1 MPKGMNLIILA
12 GLILALIL
20 NSLFVIDEKEDG
32 IVFQFGEAIRS
43 DLPTGLNFKL
53 PIIQNVKK
61 YDSRLQT
68 LDEEPNRILTVES
81 KYLIV
86 DSFVKYR
93 ITNVRTFYDATSGSF
108 INLNNLLGQ
117 RTAFELK
124 NQFGRRTVTELVSGE
139 RDQLMSDMRENLG
152 NSVSDLGIEI
162 IDFRVK
168 RIDLPPELSNSVYER
183 MRSERNR
190 LAEEL
195 RAEGNELS
203 NEIRSTADKE
213 KVIILAEAYKTAEQI
228 RGDGDAK
235 AAAIYAESFS
245 KDPEFYEFTRS
256 MRAYDATFNNKSDV
270 LLIDPKS
277 DFFKYLNKSKGDNL
291 TVYEQYHPDLRLT
304 VG

>member
-1 MPKGMNLIILA
+1 MNKRLNLFILA
-12 GLILALIL
+12 GLIIALIL
-20 NSLFVIDEKEDG
+20 NSLFVIDEKQDG
-32 IVFQFGEAIRS
+32 IVFQFGEVINS
-43 DLPTGLNFKL
+43 DISTGLNFKF

-61 YDSRLQT
+61 YDSRIQT
-68 LDEEPNRILTVES
+68 LDEEPNRILTIES

-139 RDQLMSDMRENLG
+139 RDQLMSNMRENLG

-168 RIDLPPELSNSVYER
+168 RIDLPPELSNSVHER

-213 KVIILAEAYKTAEQI
+213 KVIILAEAYKQAEQI
-228 RGDGDAK
+228 KGDGDAR
-235 AAAIYAESFS
+235 AAAIYAASFS
-245 KDPEFYEFTRS
+245 KDSEFYEFTRS
-256 MRAYDATFNNKSDV
+256 LRGYGATFNNKSDI

-277 DFFKYLNKSKGDNL
+277 DFFKYLNKSKGTN
-291 TVYEQYHPDLRLT
+291 P
-304 VG
+304 

>member
-1 MPKGMNLIILA
+1 MNLLILA
-12 GLILALIL
+12 GLFLALIL

-32 IVFQFGEAIRS
+32 IVFQFGEAIKS

-53 PIIQNVKK
+53 PIVQNVKK

-86 DSFVKYR
+86 DSFVKYK
-93 ITNVRTFYDATSGSF
+93 ITDVRTFYDATSGSF
-108 INLNNLLGQ
+108 VNLNNLLGQ

-139 RDQLMSDMRENLG
+139 RDQLMTAMRDNLG

-213 KVIILAEAYKTAEQI
+213 KVIILAEAYKTSEQI
-228 RGDGDAK
+228 RGDGDAT

-245 KDPEFYEFTRS
+245 GDPEFYEFTRS
-256 MRAYDATFNNKSDV
+256 MKAYDATFNNKSDV

-277 DFFKYLNKSKGDNL
+277 DFFKYLNKSKGDN
-291 TVYEQYHPDLRLT
+291 
-304 VG
+304 

>member
-1 MPKGMNLIILA
+1 MTKRINLLILA

-20 NSLFVIDEKEDG
+20 NSIFVIDEKEDG

-43 DLPTGLNFKL
+43 DIPTGLNFKL

-139 RDQLMSDMRENLG
+139 RDQLMSDMRTNLG
-152 NSVSDLGIEI
+152 NSVSDLGIEV

-213 KVIILAEAYKTAEQI
+213 KVIILAEAYKTSEQI
-228 RGDGDAK
+228 RGDGDAT

-245 KDPEFYEFTRS
+245 KDSEFYEFTRS
-256 MRAYDATFNNKSDV
+256 MKAYDATFNNKSDI

-277 DFFKYLNKSKGDNL
+277 DFFKYLNKSKGSN
-291 TVYEQYHPDLRLT
+291 
-304 VG
+304 

>member
-1 MPKGMNLIILA
+1 MTKGMNLIVLA

-20 NSLFVIDEKEDG
+20 NSIFVIDEKEDG
-32 IVFQFGEAIRS
+32 IVFQFGEAIKT

-139 RDQLMSDMRENLG
+139 RDQLMNDMRRNLG
-152 NSVSDLGIEI
+152 NSVADLGIEI

-203 NEIRSTADKE
+203 NEIRSAADKQR
-213 KVIILAEAYKTAEQI
+213 VILLAEAYKTSEQI
-228 RGDGDAK
+228 RGEGDAK
-235 AAAIYAESFS
+235 AAAIYASAFS
-245 KDPEFYEFTRS
+245 KDSEFYEFTRS
-256 MRAYDATFNNKSDV
+256 MRDYDATFNNKSDILV
-270 LLIDPKS
+270 IDPKS
-277 DFFKYLNKSKGDNL
+277 DFFKYLNKSKGTN
-291 TVYEQYHPDLRLT
+291 
-304 VG
+304 

>member
-1 MPKGMNLIILA
+1 MNKRLNLFILA
-12 GLILALIL
+12 GLIIALIL
-20 NSLFVIDEKEDG
+20 NSLFVIDEKQDG
-32 IVFQFGEAIRS
+32 IVFQFGEAINTNI
-43 DLPTGLNFKL
+43 PTGLNFKF

-61 YDSRLQT
+61 YDSRIQT

-139 RDQLMSDMRENLG
+139 RDQLMSNMRDNLG

-168 RIDLPPELSNSVYER
+168 RIDLPPELSNSVHER

-213 KVIILAEAYKTAEQI
+213 KVIILAEAYKTSEQI
-228 RGDGDAK
+228 RGEGDAT
-235 AAAIYAESFS
+235 AAAIYASSFS
-245 KDPEFYEFTRS
+245 KDSEFYEFTRS
-256 MRAYDATFNNKSDV
+256 LRGYGATFNNKSDI

-277 DFFKYLNKSKGDNL
+277 DFFKYLNKSKGTN
-291 TVYEQYHPDLRLT
+291 P
-304 VG
+304 

>member
-1 MPKGMNLIILA
+1 MNKRLNLFILA
-12 GLILALIL
+12 GLIIALIL
-20 NSLFVIDEKEDG
+20 NSLFVIDEKQDG
-32 IVFQFGEAIRS
+32 IVFQFGEVINS
-43 DLPTGLNFKL
+43 DIPTGLNFKL

-61 YDSRLQT
+61 YDSRIQT

-139 RDQLMSDMRENLG
+139 RDQLMSNMRDNLG

-168 RIDLPPELSNSVYER
+168 RIDLPPELSNSVHER

-203 NEIRSTADKE
+203 NEIRSTADKL
-213 KVIILAEAYKTAEQI
+213 KVIILADAYKTSEEI
-228 RGDGDAK
+228 RGEGDAT
-235 AAAIYAESFS
+235 AAAIYASSFS
-245 KDPEFYEFTRS
+245 KDSEFYEFTRS
-256 MRAYDATFNNKSDV
+256 LRGYGATFNNKSDV

-277 DFFKYLNKSKGDNL
+277 DFFKYLNKSKGTN
-291 TVYEQYHPDLRLT
+291 P
-304 VG
+304 

>member
-1 MPKGMNLIILA
+1 M
-12 GLILALIL
+12 
-20 NSLFVIDEKEDG
+20 
-32 IVFQFGEAIRS
+32 
-43 DLPTGLNFKL
+43 
-53 PIIQNVKK
+53 
-61 YDSRLQT
+61 
-68 LDEEPNRILTVES
+68 
-81 KYLIV
+81 
-86 DSFVKYR
+86 KYR

-203 NEIRSTADKE
+203 NEIRSTSDKQR
-213 KVIILAEAYKTAEQI
+213 VIILAEAYKTSEQI
-228 RGDGDAK
+228 RGEGDAT

-245 KDPEFYEFTRS
+245 RDPEFYEFTRS

-270 LLIDPKS
+270 LVIDPKS
-277 DFFKYLNKSKGDNL
+277 DFFKYLNKSKGNN
-291 TVYEQYHPDLRLT
+291 
-304 VG
+304 

>member
-1 MPKGMNLIILA
+1 MNLIILA

-32 IVFQFGEAIRS
+32 IVFQFGEAIKS

-53 PIIQNVKK
+53 PILQNVKK

-86 DSFVKYR
+86 DSFVKYK
-93 ITNVRTFYDATSGSF
+93 ITDVRTFYDATSGSF
-108 INLNNLLGQ
+108 VNLNNLLGQ

-139 RDQLMSDMRENLG
+139 RDQLMTAMRDNLG
-152 NSVSDLGIEI
+152 DSVSDLGIEI

-213 KVIILAEAYKTAEQI
+213 KVIILAEAYKTSEQI
-228 RGDGDAK
+228 RGDGDAT

-245 KDPEFYEFTRS
+245 GDPEFYEFTRS
-256 MRAYDATFNNKSDV
+256 MKAYDATFNNKSDV

-277 DFFKYLNKSKGDNL
+277 DFFKYLNKSKGDN
-291 TVYEQYHPDLRLT
+291 
-304 VG
+304 

>member
-20 NSLFVIDEKEDG
+20 NSIFVIDEKEDG

-213 KVIILAEAYKTAEQI
+213 KVIILAEAYKTSEQI
-228 RGDGDAK
+228 RGDGDAT

-256 MRAYDATFNNKSDV
+256 MKAYDATFNNKSDV

-277 DFFKYLNKSKGDNL
+277 DFFKYLNKSKGDN
-291 TVYEQYHPDLRLT
+291 
-304 VG
+304 

>member
-1 MPKGMNLIILA
+1 MNKGINLLVLA
-12 GLILALIL
+12 GLIIAVSL

-32 IVFQFGEAIRS
+32 IVFQFGEAIKS

-93 ITNVRTFYDATSGSF
+93 ITDVRTFYDATSGSF

-139 RDQLMSDMRENLG
+139 RDQLMKDMRDNLG
-152 NSVSDLGIEI
+152 ISVSDLGIEV

-203 NEIRSTADKE
+203 KEIRSTADKE
-213 KVIILAEAYKTAEQI
+213 RIILLAEKNDCSLDELSLEELKSIEPKIDNYVMKSISISSSISKKTSFGGTSPRLVLKAI
-228 RGDGDAK
+228 SDAK
-235 AAAIYAESFS
+235 
-245 KDPEFYEFTRS
+245 R
-256 MRAYDATFNNKSDV
+256 R
-270 LLIDPKS
+270 
-277 DFFKYLNKSKGDNL
+277 YL
-291 TVYEQYHPDLRLT
+291 
-304 VG
+304 

>member
-1 MPKGMNLIILA
+1 MTKGMNLIILA
-12 GLILALIL
+12 GLIFALVL

-53 PIIQNVKK
+53 PIVQNVKK

-86 DSFVKYR
+86 DSFVKYK

-108 INLNNLLGQ
+108 VNLNNLLGQ

-139 RDQLMSDMRENLG
+139 RDQLMTAMRDNLG
-152 NSVSDLGIEI
+152 DSVSDLGIEI

-228 RGDGDAK
+228 RGDGDAT

-245 KDPEFYEFTRS
+245 GDPEFYEFTRS
-256 MRAYDATFNNKSDV
+256 MKAYDATFNNKSDV

-277 DFFKYLNKSKGDNL
+277 DFFKYLNKSKGDN
-291 TVYEQYHPDLRLT
+291 
-304 VG
+304 

>member
-1 MPKGMNLIILA
+1 MNLIILA
-12 GLILALIL
+12 GLIFALVL

-53 PIIQNVKK
+53 PIVQNVKK

-86 DSFVKYR
+86 DSFVKYK

-108 INLNNLLGQ
+108 VNLNNLLGQ

-139 RDQLMSDMRENLG
+139 RDQLMTAMRDNLG
-152 NSVSDLGIEI
+152 DSVSDLGIEI

-228 RGDGDAK
+228 RGDGDAT

-245 KDPEFYEFTRS
+245 GDPEFYEFTRS
-256 MRAYDATFNNKSDV
+256 MKAYDATFNNKSDV

-277 DFFKYLNKSKGDNL
+277 DFFKYLNKSKGDN
-291 TVYEQYHPDLRLT
+291 
-304 VG
+304 

>member
-1 MPKGMNLIILA
+1 MTKGMNLIVLA

-20 NSLFVIDEKEDG
+20 NSIFVIDEKEDG
-32 IVFQFGEAIRS
+32 IVFQFGEAIKT

-139 RDQLMSDMRENLG
+139 RDQLMSDMRKNLG
-152 NSVSDLGIEI
+152 NSVADLGIEI

-203 NEIRSTADKE
+203 NEIRSAADKQR
-213 KVIILAEAYKTAEQI
+213 VILLAEAYKTSEQI
-228 RGDGDAK
+228 RGEGDAK
-235 AAAIYAESFS
+235 AAAIYAAAFS
-245 KDPEFYEFTRS
+245 KDSEFYEFTRS
-256 MRAYDATFNNKSDV
+256 MRAYGATFNNKSDILV
-270 LLIDPKS
+270 IDPKS
-277 DFFKYLNKSKGDNL
+277 DFFKYLNKSKGTN
-291 TVYEQYHPDLRLT
+291 
-304 VG
+304 

>member
-1 MPKGMNLIILA
+1 MTKGMNLLVLA

-20 NSLFVIDEKEDG
+20 NSIFVINEKEDG

-43 DLPTGLNFKL
+43 DLPTGLNVKL

-152 NSVSDLGIEI
+152 DSVSDLGIEI

-228 RGDGDAK
+228 RGDGDAR

-277 DFFKYLNKSKGDNL
+277 DFFKYLNKSKGSN
-291 TVYEQYHPDLRLT
+291 
-304 VG
+304 

>member
-1 MPKGMNLIILA
+1 MTKGMNLIVLA

-20 NSLFVIDEKEDG
+20 NSIFVIDEKEDG
-32 IVFQFGEAIRS
+32 IVFQFGEAIKT

-139 RDQLMSDMRENLG
+139 RDQLMNDMRKNLG
-152 NSVSDLGIEI
+152 NSVADLGIEI

-203 NEIRSTADKE
+203 NEIRSAADKQR
-213 KVIILAEAYKTAEQI
+213 IILLAEAYKTSEQI
-228 RGDGDAK
+228 RGEGDAK
-235 AAAIYAESFS
+235 AAAIYAAAFS
-245 KDPEFYEFTRS
+245 KDSEFYEFTRS
-256 MRAYDATFNNKSDV
+256 MRAYGATFNNKSDILV
-270 LLIDPKS
+270 IDPKS
-277 DFFKYLNKSKGDNL
+277 DFFKYLNKSKGTN
-291 TVYEQYHPDLRLT
+291 
-304 VG
+304 

>member
-108 INLNNLLGQ
+108 INSNNILGQ

-277 DFFKYLNKSKGDNL
+277 DFFKYLNKSKGDN
-291 TVYEQYHPDLRLT
+291 
-304 VG
+304 

>member
-1 MPKGMNLIILA
+1 MNKRLNLFILA
-12 GLILALIL
+12 GLIIALIL
-20 NSLFVIDEKEDG
+20 NSLFVIDEKQDG
-32 IVFQFGEAIRS
+32 IVFQFGEVINS
-43 DLPTGLNFKL
+43 DISTGLNFKF

-61 YDSRLQT
+61 YDSRIQT

-139 RDQLMSDMRENLG
+139 RDQLMSNMRDNLG

-168 RIDLPPELSNSVYER
+168 RIDLPPELSNSVHER

-203 NEIRSTADKE
+203 NEIRSTADKL
-213 KVIILAEAYKTAEQI
+213 KVIILAEAYKTSEEI
-228 RGDGDAK
+228 RGEGDAT
-235 AAAIYAESFS
+235 AAAIYASSFS
-245 KDPEFYEFTRS
+245 KDSEFYEFTRS
-256 MRAYDATFNNKSDV
+256 LRGYGATFNNKSDI

-277 DFFKYLNKSKGDNL
+277 DFFKYLNKSKGTN
-291 TVYEQYHPDLRLT
+291 P
-304 VG
+304 

>member
-1 MPKGMNLIILA
+1 MSKGMNLIILA

-61 YDSRLQT
+61 YDARLQT

-93 ITNVRTFYDATSGSF
+93 IINVRTFYDATSGSF

-245 KDPEFYEFTRS
+245 RDPEFYEFTRS
-256 MRAYDATFNNKSDV
+256 MRAYDATFSNKSDV

-277 DFFKYLNKSKGDNL
+277 DFFKYLNKSKGDN
-291 TVYEQYHPDLRLT
+291 
-304 VG
+304 

>member
-1 MPKGMNLIILA
+1 MTKGMNLIVLA

-20 NSLFVIDEKEDG
+20 NSIFVIDEKEDG
-32 IVFQFGEAIRS
+32 IVFQFGEAIKT

-139 RDQLMSDMRENLG
+139 RDQLMSDMRKNLG
-152 NSVSDLGIEI
+152 NSVADLGIEI

-203 NEIRSTADKE
+203 NEIRSAADKQR
-213 KVIILAEAYKTAEQI
+213 VILLAEAYKTSEQI
-228 RGDGDAK
+228 RGEGDAK
-235 AAAIYAESFS
+235 AAGIYAAAFS
-245 KDPEFYEFTRS
+245 KDSEFYEFTRS
-256 MRAYDATFNNKSDV
+256 MRAYGATFNNKSDILV
-270 LLIDPKS
+270 IDPKS
-277 DFFKYLNKSKGDNL
+277 DFFKYLNKSKGTN
-291 TVYEQYHPDLRLT
+291 
-304 VG
+304 

>member
-1 MPKGMNLIILA
+1 MTKGMNLIVLA

-20 NSLFVIDEKEDG
+20 NSIFVIDEKEDG
-32 IVFQFGEAIRS
+32 IVFQFGEAIKT

-139 RDQLMSDMRENLG
+139 RDQLMSDMRKNLG
-152 NSVSDLGIEI
+152 NSVADLGIEI

-203 NEIRSTADKE
+203 NEIRSAADKQR
-213 KVIILAEAYKTAEQI
+213 IILLAEAYKTSEQI
-228 RGDGDAK
+228 RGEGDAK
-235 AAAIYAESFS
+235 AAGIYAAAFS
-245 KDPEFYEFTRS
+245 KDSEFYEFTRS
-256 MRAYDATFNNKSDV
+256 MRAYGATFNNKSDILV
-270 LLIDPKS
+270 IDPKS
-277 DFFKYLNKSKGDNL
+277 DFFKYLNKSKGTN
-291 TVYEQYHPDLRLT
+291 
-304 VG
+304 

>member
-1 MPKGMNLIILA
+1 MPKGTNLIILA

-32 IVFQFGEAIRS
+32 IVFQFGEAIKS

-53 PIIQNVKK
+53 PIVQNVKK

-213 KVIILAEAYKTAEQI
+213 KVIILAEAYKTSEQI
-228 RGDGDAK
+228 RGDGDAR
-235 AAAIYAESFS
+235 AASIYAESFS

-277 DFFKYLNKSKGDNL
+277 DFFKYLNKSKGDN
-291 TVYEQYHPDLRLT
+291 
-304 VG
+304 

>member
-1 MPKGMNLIILA
+1 MNLLILA

-20 NSLFVIDEKEDG
+20 NSLFVIDELEDG
-32 IVFQFGEAIRS
+32 IVFQFGEAIKS

-53 PIIQNVKK
+53 PIVQNVKK

-86 DSFVKYR
+86 DSFVKYK
-93 ITNVRTFYDATSGSF
+93 ITDVRTFYDATSGSF
-108 INLNNLLGQ
+108 VNLNNLLGQ

-139 RDQLMSDMRENLG
+139 RDQLMTAMRDNLG
-152 NSVSDLGIEI
+152 DSVSDLGIEI

-213 KVIILAEAYKTAEQI
+213 KVIILAEAYKTSEQI
-228 RGDGDAK
+228 RGDGDAT

-245 KDPEFYEFTRS
+245 GDPEFYEFTRS
-256 MRAYDATFNNKSDV
+256 MKAYDATFNNKSDV

-277 DFFKYLNKSKGDNL
+277 DFFKYLNKSKGDN
-291 TVYEQYHPDLRLT
+291 
-304 VG
+304 

>member
-1 MPKGMNLIILA
+1 MTKGTNLLVLA

-32 IVFQFGEAIRS
+32 IVFQFGEAIKS

-53 PIIQNVKK
+53 PVVQNVKK

-68 LDEEPNRILTVES
+68 LDAEPNRILTVES

-93 ITNVRTFYDATSGSF
+93 ITDVRTFYDATSGSF

-213 KVIILAEAYKTAEQI
+213 KVIILAEAYKTSELI
-228 RGDGDAK
+228 RGDGDAT

-245 KDPEFYEFTRS
+245 GDPEFYEFTRS
-256 MRAYDATFNNKSDV
+256 MKAYDATFNNKSDV
-270 LLIDPKS
+270 LVIDPKS
-277 DFFKYLNKSKGDNL
+277 DFFKYLNKSKGDN
-291 TVYEQYHPDLRLT
+291 
-304 VG
+304 

>member
-1 MPKGMNLIILA
+1 MNLLILA

-20 NSLFVIDEKEDG
+20 NSIFVIDEKEDG
-32 IVFQFGEAIRS
+32 IVFQFGEAIKS

-53 PIIQNVKK
+53 PILQNVKK

-86 DSFVKYR
+86 DSFVKYK
-93 ITNVRTFYDATSGSF
+93 ITDVRTFYDATSGSF
-108 INLNNLLGQ
+108 VNLNNLLGQ

-139 RDQLMSDMRENLG
+139 RDQLMTAMRDNLG
-152 NSVSDLGIEI
+152 DSVSDLGIEI

-213 KVIILAEAYKTAEQI
+213 KVIILAEAYKTSEQI
-228 RGDGDAK
+228 RGDGDAT

-245 KDPEFYEFTRS
+245 GDPEFYEFTRS
-256 MRAYDATFNNKSDV
+256 MKAYDATFNNKSDV

-277 DFFKYLNKSKGDNL
+277 DFFKYLNKSKGDN
-291 TVYEQYHPDLRLT
+291 
-304 VG
+304 